1 MPVNLSMTPINKAK
15 AWGVHAVTAS
25 GVILALLAL
34 LALVDNKPQ
43 ACLLWLGL
51 ALLVDGLDAP
61 WRASTKSR
69 KCCRISTA
77 RCSTW

>member
-43 ACLLWLGL
+43 EIG
-51 ALLVDGLDAP
+51 
-61 WRASTKSR
+61 RAHV
-69 KCCRISTA
+69 
-77 RCSTW
+77 